1 MPAENGYV
9 PTPAPVADYAAA
21 TAFGASRPSEI
32 DNGRMLFPGLG
43 TGNLYDAVRRYC
55 TEGENWYVPR
65 FDYEPPDCIGVD
77 NDPARI
83 EEFDDQHADTPID
96 VVESDFLLDPPDG
109 KFDWILGNPPYVRY
123 NRLPKDKRSRYRE
136 KFTLATD
143 QFPLYVPFFEQA
155 LRLLKPGGW
164 LTFILPIGALTTG
177 VAEPLRDT
185 FRFYF
190 TGPIM
195 YFPEQTF
202 NRQVETFLVGLKKE
216 ETEGHH
222 LWLESLYE
230 YELRPILKRL
240 DVDDIDDAVSSY
252 YTSHKLTERMVTSRD
267 ARERES
273 RQTSRQAKEAGGSAK
288 SSGRQVALGEY

>member
-21 TAFGASRPSEI
+21 AAFGAARPSEI
-32 DNGRMLFPGLG
+32 DNGRILFPGLG
-43 TGNLYDAVRRYC
+43 AGSLYDAVRRYC
-55 TEGENWYVPR
+55 TEGKTWYVPR
-65 FDYEPPDCIGVD
+65 LDYELPDCVGVE

-83 EEFDDQHADTPID
+83 EEFDDQHANAPID
-96 VVESDFLLDPPDG
+96 VIESDFLLDPPDG
-109 KFDWILGNPPYVRY
+109 TFDWILGNPPYMRY
-123 NRLPKDKRSRYRE
+123 NRLPEDKRSQYRE

-164 LTFILPIGALTTG
+164 LTFILPIGALTIE
-177 VAEPLRDT
+177 VAGSLRDT
-185 FRFYF
+185 LRYYF

-195 YFPEQTF
+195 YLPKQTF
-202 NRQVETFLVGLKKE
+202 DRQVETVLVGLKKE
-216 ETEGHH
+216 ETKGNH

-240 DVDDIDDAVSSY
+240 DVDDIDDAMNRY

-267 ARERES
+267 AREREG
-273 RQTSRQAKEAGGSAK
+273 RQTARQAKKSSESAK
-288 SSGRQVALGEY
+288 SSGRQVALEEY